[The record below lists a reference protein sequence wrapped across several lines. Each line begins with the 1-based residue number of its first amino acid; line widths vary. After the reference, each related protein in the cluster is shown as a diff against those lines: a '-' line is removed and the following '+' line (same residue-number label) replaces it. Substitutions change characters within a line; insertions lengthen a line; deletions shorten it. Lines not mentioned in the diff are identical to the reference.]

1 MITPL
6 LAAVFAILAAQE
18 PPAAVASAPAASPHP
33 AGSHHSVYGVWRS
46 PSRGAHIK
54 ITPCEGDAICGK
66 LLSASRP
73 ESNPDLLDIH
83 NKDPAKRQSS
93 MIGQTVFEGFKGG
106 PHKWTG
112 GRFYNPGDGKYYAGT
127 ISLVDH
133 NHLKLKGC
141 ALRVLCKSQT
151 WTRAEQPS

>member
-1 MITPL
+1 MTL
-6 LAAVFAILAAQE
+6 LLVTLFVIQATE
-18 PPAAVASAPAASPHP
+18 NHPAAVASPPAASPHP
-33 AGSHHSVYGVWRS
+33 SASHDSVYGVWRS
-46 PSRGAHIK
+46 PTHGAHIE

-73 ESNPDLLDIH
+73 KSNPELLDIH
-83 NKDPAKRQSS
+83 NRDPAKRNLT

-112 GRFYNPGDGKYYAGT
+112 GRLYNPGDGKYYSGT
-127 ISLVDH
+127 ISLVGH

-141 ALRVLCKSQT
+141 ALRFLCKSQT
-151 WTRAEQPS
+151 WTRVKHPV